1 MLQELEFNT
10 TEKTVKL
17 RHYPT
22 NYFEP
27 IIHKQFN
34 NIKTVRIDP
43 AGYYELMQVF
53 GEATIPV
60 YRAPIAS
67 TNMLLIK

>member
-1 MLQELEFNT
+1 MLQELSFNT
-10 TEKTVKL
+10 TEKTVTL
-17 RHYPT
+17 RYFPT
-22 NYFEP
+22 YFEA
-27 IIHKQFN
+27 IIHREFY

-53 GEATIPV
+53 GESTIPV
-60 YRAPIAS
+60 YRTPIAS